1 LLLIIIGGGNQS
13 ENLTKTHSSRTV
25 IGLIGFEK
33 RALSQSRDSKL
44 SVGRSA
50 MRSNPPA
57 GKTKFLFFKGKRGT
71 KGENNE

>member
-1 LLLIIIGGGNQS
+1 
-13 ENLTKTHSSRTV
+13 V

-33 RALSQSRDSKL
+33 RALSQSRDSKS

-57 GKTKFLFFKGKRGT
+57 GKNQSLSFKGRRGT